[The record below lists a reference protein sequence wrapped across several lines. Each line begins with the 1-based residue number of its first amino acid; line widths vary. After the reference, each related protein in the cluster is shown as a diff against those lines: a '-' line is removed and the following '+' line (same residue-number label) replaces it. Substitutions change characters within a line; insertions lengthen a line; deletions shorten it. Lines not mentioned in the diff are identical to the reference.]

1 MLGITRSIR
10 IDDHTKS
17 VFKRLTRLETRG
29 EYCRMQQKQERR
41 ILLSVCNT
49 HSVRVEDAQ
58 TASNRISTSIKK
70 QQSCDDDCGGG
81 SDGC

>member
-1 MLGITRSIR
+1 
-10 IDDHTKS
+10 
-17 VFKRLTRLETRG
+17 
-29 EYCRMQQKQERR
+29 MQQKQERR